1 MLNEPRGLIRV
12 VLVDDHQMLLE
23 TLTEVLRLESS
34 IEVVGAGASAA
45 EAVRLVTETQP
56 DVVVLDYHL
65 PDGIP
70 TEVAPRLLEACPST
84 RVMILSGSGDER
96 SLIAAFDAGCIGFV
110 TKDKAVGELVIAV
123 RQVHAGQAYVPASL
137 LGALIPH
144 VGRRDERLGHDL
156 STREREVLERLCRG
170 MSSAA
175 IAAELFLSVHTV
187 RNHIQGILTR
197 LHVHSKLEAVAVA
210 TREGLFRPNSSI

>member
-1 MLNEPRGLIRV
+1 MTEPSGPIRV
-12 VLVDDHQMLLE
+12 VLVDDHQMLTE
-23 TLTEVLRLESS
+23 TLTEVLRLEPL
-34 IEVVGAGASAA
+34 IEVVGAGSNAA
-45 EAVRLVTETQP
+45 EAVRLVGEMQP

-65 PDGIP
+65 PDGTP
-70 TEVAPRLLEACPST
+70 AEVAPRLLEACPSA
-84 RVMILSGSGDER
+84 RVMILSGMGDER
-96 SLIAAFDAGCIGFV
+96 SLISAFDAGCIGFV
-110 TKDKAVGELVIAV
+110 TKDKAVDELVTAI
-123 RQVHAGQAYVPASL
+123 RQVHAGQAYVPASM
-137 LGALIPH
+137 LGALIPR
-144 VGRRDERLGHDL
+144 VGRREERLGDDL

-210 TREGLFRPNSSI
+210 TREGFFRNPGSL